1 VAAQAL
7 GVECEDFAENACAEE
22 SDADDNTEAMELNQS
37 EAPKPD
43 GFRTKIYEEATTH
56 LGKLMENLK
65 NAGAKSNLKKL
76 NKQIMKQ
83 NFKNRLPKKDL
94 QNFIVKIF
102 IFITN
107 FEMTRPYL
115 KALEKNPV
123 DEIAREKLININ
135 NVLRQL
141 NERHGYPEIWVITI
155 EGPDPNGAESSKAA
169 ESSGAAASQNANKAG
184 QASTKGGVKTKVDVP
199 YPMSRTTKHLSE
211 KSRSSEKLTS
221 TRESS

>member
-1 VAAQAL
+1 
-7 GVECEDFAENACAEE
+7 
-22 SDADDNTEAMELNQS
+22 M
-37 EAPKPD
+37 
-43 GFRTKIYEEATTH
+43 
-56 LGKLMENLK
+56 
-65 NAGAKSNLKKL
+65 
-76 NKQIMKQ
+76 
-83 NFKNRLPKKDL
+83 
-94 QNFIVKIF
+94 
-102 IFITN
+102 
-107 FEMTRPYL
+107 
-115 KALEKNPV
+115 
-123 DEIAREKLININ
+123 ININ